1 MSFNLTAIKDK
12 FATQVTSLHY
22 GVSKNIRL
30 TYVSGYVSTTNE
42 VGLGGTSYL
51 AQSIADPFPNQG
63 EPVTITSEMSGRV
76 YWTTNQTIYKEL
88 NLRVEDKV
96 AEVVVLI
103 TDVPALVQS
112 EYIEVEVDQ
121 GSNIYNRLQMIK
133 TPIPHG
139 LGNSTFATSYWK
151 SLL

>member
-12 FATQVTSLHY
+12 FATQMTSLHY
-22 GVSKNIRL
+22 QVAKNIRL
-30 TYVSGYVSTTNE
+30 TYVSGYVATTNE

-51 AQSIADPFPNQG
+51 AQPITDPFPNLG
-63 EPVTITSEMSGRV
+63 EKVTVNSSVSGRV
-76 YWTTNQTIYKEL
+76 YWTTNQAIYKEL

-103 TDVPALVQS
+103 ADIPALIQS